1 MHSAAIYVRTGP
13 SWTKAL
19 SMDASGPIKA
29 LALLVFPGDWGCP
42 DINHRSYQ
50 SYRDT
55 CGAIVKWD
63 GKAFVYT
70 LLWK

>member
-1 MHSAAIYVRTGP
+1 
-13 SWTKAL
+13 
-19 SMDASGPIKA
+19 MDASGPIKA